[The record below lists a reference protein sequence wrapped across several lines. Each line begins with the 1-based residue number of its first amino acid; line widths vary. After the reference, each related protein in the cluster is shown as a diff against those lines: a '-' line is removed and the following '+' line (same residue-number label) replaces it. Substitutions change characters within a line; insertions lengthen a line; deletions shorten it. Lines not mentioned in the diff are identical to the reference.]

1 MKVFLV
7 LAMIVSLA
15 VGFMPH
21 SAQQTAPI
29 RSRSTIVMDGKL
41 ICNFM
46 L

>member
-1 MKVFLV
+1 MRVFLV

-21 SAQQTAPI
+21 LAPQTAPV

-41 ICNFM
+41 TCNFM